1 MTMTVGLT
9 VSKIGRGP
17 KSNESRHDE
26 IDCNSLKCNLGLY
39 VVLNLNIIL
48 NGLSCNGG
56 GFSSMS
62 ASISCYFMRQL
73 CVFL

>member
-26 IDCNSLKCNLGLY
+26 IDCNSLKCNLRLY
-39 VVLNLNIIL
+39 VVLNLNI
-48 NGLSCNGG
+48 
-56 GFSSMS
+56 
-62 ASISCYFMRQL
+62 Y
-73 CVFL
+73 